1 MNPERVTVI
10 EARPG
15 WLALNLRE
23 LGGFHELLWFF
34 LWRDLKSR
42 YRQMALGP
50 LWMILQPLINTLLFT
65 VLFSVVAR
73 VPSDGLPY
81 PLFTYSALLLWTF
94 FTQCAE
100 SAASSLLG
108 FRNLMA
114 KVYFPRLLAPL
125 VGVLAAAVEF
135 AISFAILAGVF
146 WAFGHPPTLSWLAV
160 PVVLAPVGILGLG
173 IGLWAAPGVVHF
185 RDVSQILSF
194 LLRAA
199 MYLSPVVYPSS
210 LIPADWQSVYHLN
223 PLVGVLE
230 AWRGILFGTPVAWT
244 GLLPATG
251 AGLLVLVTGAYVFRR
266 GERNIVDV
274 V

>member
-1 MNPERVTVI
+1 MNSERVTVI

-185 RDVSQILSF
+185 RDVSQIIGLG
-194 LLRAA
+194 LRAG
-199 MYLSPVVYPSS
+199 MYISPVVYPAS
-210 LIPADWQSVYHLN
+210 LVPAGWRGLYDLN
-223 PLVGVLE
+223 PVTPLIN
-230 AWRGILFGTPVAWT
+230 AWRGMLFGQPVDWLSLVYPA
-244 GLLPATG
+244 LLALP
-251 AGLLVLVTGAYVFRR
+251 LLAAGAYVFRR
-266 GERNIVDV
+266 AERNIVDV
-274 V
+274 T